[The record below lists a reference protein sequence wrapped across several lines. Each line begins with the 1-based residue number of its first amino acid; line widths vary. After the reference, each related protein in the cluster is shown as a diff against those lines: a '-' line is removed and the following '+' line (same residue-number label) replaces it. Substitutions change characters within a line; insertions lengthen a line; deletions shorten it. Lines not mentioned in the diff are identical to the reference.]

1 MDPQELKEIKEL
13 FQQGWKIRAIARKLG
28 RDPKTI
34 RRALGRAPG
43 KPPPLKLADF
53 KCLIKELV
61 EKGFRAPRIIR
72 DIRKQGYTGGLSILK
87 EYLQKIR
94 GSEKKPPKVCRR
106 FETKMAEE
114 GQMDWSPYRLRIG
127 GEEMVVHCF
136 SLILCYSRRMWIG
149 FFRNERV
156 PTLLHAHVEAFRY
169 HQGCPERLVYDNQTT
184 VTLGRVAGKT
194 LWHPTFGEFVKHY
207 GFKPYTCKIRDPKR
221 KGKVERPFPWIF
233 DDLLKE
239 TVFHSLEDLNQKAR
253 VWLDT
258 VANVRKHNTTG
269 RLVHEMYA
277 EEKPFLIELPST
289 AFHAERRE
297 VRKVQ
302 KDGYVPVDGSFYPTP
317 VRPGQEVSVLIYP
330 NRVEILDASGKVVV
344 AHPVPDR
351 PMRIAAPWQP
361 PPKPEAVSLSALET
375 GFLARFPWARD
386 FLEGLKRRMNALTPI
401 HLRQIERLVAM
412 YGDAHVASAI
422 ERAMSYRNF
431 NARSVERILERA
443 HPNVVP
449 EPPAEPLTAGP
460 EALGAL
466 DEVDSGSPEDCTLD
480 SLPPTDSTEAD
491 RHDQEE

>member
-1 MDPQELKEIKEL
+1 MKPEELREIQELYR
-13 FQQGWKIRAIARKLG
+13 QGWKIRAIARKLC

-34 RRALGRAPG
+34 RNVLGLEPRESH
-43 KPPPLKLADF
+43 PPKLKDF
-53 KCLIKELV
+53 KPLIRELAA
-61 EKGFRAPRIIR
+61 KGLKAPRILR
-72 DIRKQGYTGGLSILK
+72 DIRGRGYVGGMTILK
-87 EYLQKIR
+87 EYLKEIR
-94 GSEKKPPKVCRR
+94 GTEKKPPKVYRR
-106 FETKMAEE
+106 FETKMALEA
-114 GQMDWSPYRLRIG
+114 QMDWSPYRLLIG
-127 GEEMVVHCF
+127 GVEMVVHCF
-136 SLILCYSRRMWIG
+136 SLILCYSRRLWIG
-149 FFRNERV
+149 FFRNERL
-156 PTLLHAHVEAFRY
+156 PTLLYAHVEAFLY
-169 HQGCPERLVYDNQTT
+169 HQGCPRRLVYDNQTT
-184 VTLGRVAGKT
+184 VTLGRVSGKT
-194 LWHPTFGEFVKHY
+194 LWHPTFREFVKHY
-207 GFKPYTCKIRDPKR
+207 GFESYACKIRDPER
-221 KGKVERPFPWIF
+221 KGKVERPFSWIF
-233 DDLLKE
+233 EDFLKG

-258 VANVRKHNTTG
+258 VANVRKHTTTG
-269 RLVHEMYA
+269 RRVDEMYA
-277 EEKPFLIELPST
+277 EEKPLLIALPST

-297 VRKVQ
+297 VRTVQ
-302 KDGYVPVDGSFYPTP
+302 KDGCVPVDGSFYPTP
-317 VRPGQEVSVLIYP
+317 IRPGQKVTVLVYP
-330 NRVEILDASGKVVV
+330 RRVEILDASGKVVA

-361 PPKPEAVSLSALET
+361 PGKSEAASLTALET

-401 HLRQIERLVAM
+401 HLRQIERLVAI
-412 YGDAHVASAI
+412 YGEAHVAAAI

-466 DEVDSGSPEDCTLD
+466 DEIDSGSPEDCTLD